1 MLNKPIPEMR
11 SILGL
16 HLSRMAIIFCISI
29 SIPST
34 GYCWSMKDI
43 FGPSVDD
50 VDVTCEIVGPRQIT
64 NPKEASLLNALGVH
78 NPKRIAVRI
87 KNRSEFYLK
96 SVQIKYSLF
105 DNKDNRVVHDRES
118 DMMLRGVEENENIGE
133 IAPGNTVIRHKDLD
147 SFESAVR
154 VECRLN
160 AVGGKK

>member
-16 HLSRMAIIFCISI
+16 HLSRMAIIFGIII

-34 GYCWSMKDI
+34 GYCWSMKEF

-50 VDVTCEIVGPRQIT
+50 VDVTCEIVGPEQIT
-64 NPKEASLLNALGVH
+64 DPLLAALLNTGDGS

-96 SVQIKYSLF
+96 SVKIKYSLF
-105 DNKDNRVVHDRES
+105 DGQGNRLMHDRKS
-118 DMMLRGVEENENIGE
+118 DMLRDAEEKEHAGE
-133 IAPGNTVIRHKDLD
+133 IAPGNYVLWHIKLY
-147 SFESAVR
+147 SLESAAR
-154 VECRLN
+154 VECRLD
-160 AVGGKK
+160 AVDGKK